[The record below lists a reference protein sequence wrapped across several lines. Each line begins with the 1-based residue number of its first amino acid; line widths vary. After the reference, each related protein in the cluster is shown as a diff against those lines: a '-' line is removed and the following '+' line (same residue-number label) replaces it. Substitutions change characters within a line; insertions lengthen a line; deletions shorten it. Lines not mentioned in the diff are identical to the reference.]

1 MCGGCGSCG
10 YSSIGSAMYASN
22 SESGEGSGANY
33 VPSTSFGYQAQS
45 SNYSS
50 MSSSYSMK
58 DSYQ

>member
-1 MCGGCGSCG
+1 MKLMCGGCGSCG

-22 SESGEGSGANY
+22 SESGGADY
-33 VPSTSFGYQAQS
+33 VPSTSLGYQAQS

-50 MSSSYSMK
+50 MSSSYSMR